1 VHRDLD
7 RADDRHHVTG
17 DGVAR
22 HLQRAT
28 RDLQPR
34 PVVQHRLCAL
44 AKGRDEVLD
53 ALARGMVPCG
63 GRGQVDAPAVD
74 ALVKSGQRL
83 VDVAQQLF
91 QIPAGT
97 GCRARQSTLP
107 DAFDAFESVANGSL
121 Q

>member
-1 VHRDLD
+1 
-7 RADDRHHVTG
+7 
-17 DGVAR
+17 
-22 HLQRAT
+22 
-28 RDLQPR
+28 
-34 PVVQHRLCAL
+34 
-44 AKGRDEVLD
+44 
-53 ALARGMVPCG
+53 MVPCG

-107 DAFDAFESVANGSL
+107 DAFDAF
-121 Q
+121 